1 MAVHRSNNPLL
12 RVGLGIEFYV
22 GMHIWQN
29 MSKKSVT
36 KHGCR
41 YMLCRGDLQDL
52 SLPGVNKEGRN
63 VF

>member
-1 MAVHRSNNPLL
+1 MAVHRSNNPLS
-12 RVGLGIEFYV
+12 RVGLIIEFYV
-22 GMHIWQN
+22 GVHIWQN

-41 YMLCRGDLQDL
+41 YRLCQGDLLDL
-52 SLPGVNKEGRN
+52 SLPGVNKDGRS